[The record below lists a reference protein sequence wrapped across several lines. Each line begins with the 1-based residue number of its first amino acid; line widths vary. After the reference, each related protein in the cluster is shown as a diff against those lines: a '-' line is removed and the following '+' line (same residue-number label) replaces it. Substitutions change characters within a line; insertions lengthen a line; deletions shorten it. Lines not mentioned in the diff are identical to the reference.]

1 MNDETK
7 GNMTSPIYSSPELI
21 SEDMRTQ
28 PNESTEQK
36 KDRGY
41 IDWFTEGMEHSG
53 VVTALS
59 NWLGDSD
66 PFSDKEDLELT
77 REQIREIYE
86 KVNWSDSAFKV
97 VTRGL
102 KDMADVDQRVQRVN
116 ENLAFQDELSKAGFI
131 EGIVAGVGDAIVD
144 PANYLGAYATRGM
157 GLLGRV
163 VIGGSATNVAS
174 GQIREELSG
183 ADTDILQDA
192 VAGAVF
198 AGVFEG
204 ASKGF
209 NMMGD
214 ANRRF
219 QYKQNQMRLG
229 LPISKDV
236 LKNLGGN
243 SSTAPYMDRAREWLN
258 EAFPAIQVS
267 EVLYRNEATKDLAS
281 RIFRRNQGTLK
292 EVDGELVNVEVN
304 QATPT
309 IEERLQVEN
318 NALWEFQTQYAD
330 TKAKMMQLGM
340 TDEEFNLTMYNLL
353 EGRLHTDTDLV
364 NVAGKGHKVE
374 PEMIELAKKYRS
386 MMDTRGN
393 ELLSRGFLSN
403 LKKNYGAPRVMDKVK
418 VFNFMRRLQE
428 ELRIFDDD
436 DKIRIKAIERVA
448 NNLVAGARK
457 NRNTLKELYDRY
469 VLEFKASKS
478 KGITSSKNNAPNTK
492 NAVSTEVWEVP
503 AIDSKEFDAWLKENA
518 HKDAIGYIDQNEH
531 SYGIDGQGQF
541 IAKYD
546 HERLAWDTSYVDERG
561 FSLDSLRLD
570 ASDVM
575 RNYWNHTAGDI
586 VWYDELGLMG
596 YENVSNYMQN
606 LSLKRKLSTNKR
618 EDSKLRR
625 ALKTTLNLTYG
636 ISPKDHYIGKG
647 VSNYE
652 ACLEILRNMTFFTKN
667 GFMGI
672 LNHTEVAEGI
682 RAYGSAYFLRSVP
695 WVRNKFKNW
704 SQGHYTNED
713 ITAINNSIFGEEV
726 KSLGIFSNSW
736 EETKARA
743 KVRYQEIERRNKDRY
758 DAVGWLRKT
767 VSATQWLSEVSPAT
781 RYLQHSQRSIVDE
794 ARSQFMGELVRTAHG
809 LKKGHKGF
817 FNDKDLKRNSISEAQ
832 ATHLVEVIK
841 SCTKVNK
848 DGSIQFTNIDKLY
861 KDTGAM
867 LTLRRMGDYVSNNV
881 TQRNTMGDAFYWA
894 DVNNP
899 MLDLLFQFKTFAV
912 NSWTKRALRM
922 VNRGFEGEREAVE
935 QLLTFSISGGLATF
949 GHIGNTYIKA
959 YGIQDEEKR
968 KKYLERQLGSTEG
981 IFDLD
986 SDVALTAIWNGGFQ
1000 RNGILAFPAL
1010 LLASIPY
1017 IGNREAKTTTSIAQ
1031 TDDEGKP
1038 LKSFSIENYL
1048 GDMIPAFGTFDS
1060 GVNTLIHAYDMINM
1074 DDYTPEEQDRVRRNL
1089 KRATTNL
1096 APNYPLVTPFIL
1108 SLFNNEEK

>member
-41 IDWFTEGMEHSG
+41 IDWFTEGVEHSG

-131 EGIVAGVGDAIVD
+131 EGVVAGFGDAIVD

-174 GQIREELSG
+174 GQIREKLSG

-258 EAFPAIQVS
+258 EVSPAIQVS
-267 EVLYRNEATKDLAS
+267 EVLYRNESTRGLAS
-281 RIFRRNQGTLK
+281 RVYRRNQGTLK
-292 EVDGELVNVEVN
+292 EVDGQLVNVEV
-304 QATPT
+304 ATSTPT
-309 IEERLQVEN
+309 IEERIQAED
-318 NALWEFQTQYAD
+318 NALWEFQSEYFD
-330 TKAKMMQLGM
+330 TRAKMVQLGM
-340 TDEEFNLTMYNLL
+340 SKEDFDLAIYAMV
-353 EGRLHTDTDLV
+353 EGRLPKDIQ
-364 NVAGKGHKVE
+364 VE
-374 PEMIELAKKYRS
+374 PELSSLAVKYKQLIES
-386 MMDTRGN
+386 RGQ
-393 ELLSRGFLSN
+393 ELQSRGFLEN
-403 LKKNYGAPRVMDKVK
+403 IKENYGAPRVID
-418 VFNFMRRLQE
+418 
-428 ELRIFDDD
+428 
-436 DKIRIKAIERVA
+436 RIKALNFLRKFNGDRVKAIEAVA
-448 NNLVAGARK
+448 DNLVRGVQSDK
-457 NRNTLKELYDRY
+457 KTNQLFVDRFLEEVQERLDREADLAVEGPNVPKKPRGNKKPSTKINKLGKDLNKQY
-469 VLEFKASKS
+469 VK
-478 KGITSSKNNAPNTK
+478 
-492 NAVSTEVWEVP
+492 
-503 AIDSKEFDAWLKENA
+503 WLKKQAMN
-518 HKDAIGYIDQNEH
+518 DATGYIDQNQS
-531 SYGIDGQGQF
+531 SYGITDDGKF
-541 IAKYD
+541 ISKYD
-546 HERLAWDTSYVDERG
+546 HERLPWNTSYKDARG
-561 FSLDSLRLD
+561 FSVDSLRVDPSD
-570 ASDVM
+570 AF
-575 RNYWNHTAGDI
+575 RNYWKHSAGDI
-586 VWYDELGLMG
+586 AWYDELGLMG
-596 YENVSNYMQN
+596 YENVSNYMQTKYVEGEAHVN
-606 LSLKRKLSTNKR
+606 RAEANKV
-618 EDSKLRR
+618 RR

-636 ISPKDHYIGKG
+636 ISPKEHFVGHG

-652 ACLEILRNMTFFTKN
+652 AFAEIIRNLTFFTKN
-667 GFMGI
+667 GFMGL

-726 KSLGIFSNSW
+726 KSVGIFSNSW

-743 KVRYQEIERRNKDRY
+743 KVRYQDIERRNKDRY
-758 DAVGWLRKT
+758 DTRGWVRRLA
-767 VSATQWLSEVSPAT
+767 SATQWLAEVSPAT

-794 ARSQFMGELVRTAHG
+794 ARGQFMGELVRTAHG

-817 FNDKDLKRNSISEAQ
+817 FNDKDLKRNSITYDQ
-832 ATHLVEVIK
+832 ADHLIATIK
-841 SCTKVNK
+841 DCTKVNT
-848 DGSIQFTNIDKLY
+848 DGSIEFTDLNKLY
-861 KDTGAM
+861 NDTDAM

-881 TQRNTMGDAFYWA
+881 IQRNTMGDAFYWA

-1017 IGNREAKTTTSIAQ
+1017 IGNREAKTTTSITQ

>member
-41 IDWFTEGMEHSG
+41 IDWFTEGVEHSG

-131 EGIVAGVGDAIVD
+131 EGVVAGVGDAIVD

-174 GQIREELSG
+174 GQIREKLSG

-258 EAFPAIQVS
+258 EASPAIQVS
-267 EVLYRNEATKDLAS
+267 EVLYRNESTRGLAS
-281 RIFRRNQGTLK
+281 RVYRRNQGTLK
-292 EVDGELVNVEVN
+292 EVDGQLVNVEV
-304 QATPT
+304 ATSTPT
-309 IEERLQVEN
+309 IEERIQAED
-318 NALWEFQTQYAD
+318 NALWEFQSEYFD
-330 TKAKMMQLGM
+330 TKAKMVQLGM
-340 TDEEFNLTMYNLL
+340 SEEDFNLALYAMV
-353 EGRLHTDTDLV
+353 EGRLPKDIQ
-364 NVAGKGHKVE
+364 VE
-374 PEMIELAKKYRS
+374 PELSSLAVKYKQLIES
-386 MMDTRGN
+386 RGQ
-393 ELLSRGFLSN
+393 ELQSRGFLEN
-403 LKKNYGAPRVMDKVK
+403 LKENYGAPRVID
-418 VFNFMRRLQE
+418 
-428 ELRIFDDD
+428 
-436 DKIRIKAIERVA
+436 RIKALNFLRKFNGDRVKAIEAVA
-448 NNLVAGARK
+448 DNLVRGVQSDK
-457 NRNTLKELYDRY
+457 KTNQLFVDRF
-469 VLEFKASKS
+469 LEEVQERLDREADLAVE
-478 KGITSSKNNAPNTK
+478 GPNAPKKPRGNKKPSTK
-492 NAVSTEVWEVP
+492 INKLGKDLNKQYV
-503 AIDSKEFDAWLKENA
+503 KWLKKQAMN
-518 HKDAIGYIDQNEH
+518 DATGYIDQNQS
-531 SYGIDGQGQF
+531 SYGITDDGKF
-541 IAKYD
+541 ISKYD
-546 HERLAWDTSYVDERG
+546 HERLPWNTSYKDARG
-561 FSLDSLRLD
+561 FSVDSLRVDPSD
-570 ASDVM
+570 AF
-575 RNYWNHTAGDI
+575 RNYWKHSAGDI
-586 VWYDELGLMG
+586 AWYDELGLMG
-596 YENVSNYMQN
+596 YENVSNYMQTKYVEGEAHVN
-606 LSLKRKLSTNKR
+606 RAEANKV
-618 EDSKLRR
+618 RR

-636 ISPKDHYIGKG
+636 ISPKEHFVGHG

-652 ACLEILRNMTFFTKN
+652 AFAEIIRNMTFFTKN

-726 KSLGIFSNSW
+726 KSVGIFSNSW

-758 DAVGWLRKT
+758 DTRGWVRRLA
-767 VSATQWLSEVSPAT
+767 SATQWLAEVSPAT

-794 ARSQFMGELVRTAHG
+794 ARGQFMGELVRTAHG

-817 FNDKDLKRNSISEAQ
+817 FNEKDLKRNSITYDQ
-832 ATHLVEVIK
+832 ADHLIATIK
-841 SCTKVNK
+841 DCTKVNT
-848 DGSIQFTNIDKLY
+848 DGSIEFTDLNKLY
-861 KDTGAM
+861 NDTDAM

-881 TQRNTMGDAFYWA
+881 IQRNTMGDAFYWA

>member
-41 IDWFTEGMEHSG
+41 IDWFTEGVEHSG

-116 ENLAFQDELSKAGFI
+116 ENLVFQDELSKAGFI
-131 EGIVAGVGDAIVD
+131 EGVVAGFGDAIVD

-174 GQIREELSG
+174 GQIREKLSG

-258 EAFPAIQVS
+258 EVSPAIQVS
-267 EVLYRNEATKDLAS
+267 EVLYRNESTRGLAS
-281 RIFRRNQGTLK
+281 RVYRRNQGTLK
-292 EVDGELVNVEVN
+292 EVDGQLVNVEV
-304 QATPT
+304 ATSTPT
-309 IEERLQVEN
+309 IEERIQAED
-318 NALWEFQTQYAD
+318 NALWEFQSEYFD
-330 TKAKMMQLGM
+330 TKAKMVQLGM
-340 TDEEFNLTMYNLL
+340 SEEDFNLALYAMV
-353 EGRLHTDTDLV
+353 EGRLPKDIQ
-364 NVAGKGHKVE
+364 VE
-374 PEMIELAKKYRS
+374 PELSSLAVKYKQLIES
-386 MMDTRGN
+386 RGQ
-393 ELLSRGFLSN
+393 ELQSRGFLEN
-403 LKKNYGAPRVMDKVK
+403 LKENYGAPRVID
-418 VFNFMRRLQE
+418 
-428 ELRIFDDD
+428 
-436 DKIRIKAIERVA
+436 RIKALNFLRKFNGDRVKAIEAVA
-448 NNLVAGARK
+448 DNLVRGVQSDK
-457 NRNTLKELYDRY
+457 KTNQLFVDRF
-469 VLEFKASKS
+469 LEEVQERLDREADLAVE
-478 KGITSSKNNAPNTK
+478 GPNAPKKPRGNKKPSTK
-492 NAVSTEVWEVP
+492 INKLGKDLNKQYV
-503 AIDSKEFDAWLKENA
+503 KWLKKQAMN
-518 HKDAIGYIDQNEH
+518 DATGYIDQNQS
-531 SYGIDGQGQF
+531 SYGITDDGKF
-541 IAKYD
+541 ISKYD
-546 HERLAWDTSYVDERG
+546 HERLPWNTSYKDARG
-561 FSLDSLRLD
+561 FSVDSLRVDPSD
-570 ASDVM
+570 AFI
-575 RNYWNHTAGDI
+575 NYWKHSAGDI
-586 VWYDELGLMG
+586 AWYDELGLMG
-596 YENVSNYMQN
+596 YENVSNYMQTKYVEGEAHVN
-606 LSLKRKLSTNKR
+606 RAEANKV
-618 EDSKLRR
+618 RR

-636 ISPKDHYIGKG
+636 ISPKEHFVGHG

-652 ACLEILRNMTFFTKN
+652 AFAEIIRNMTFFTKN

-726 KSLGIFSNSW
+726 KSVGIFSNSW

-758 DAVGWLRKT
+758 DTRGWVRRLA
-767 VSATQWLSEVSPAT
+767 SATQWLAEVSPAT
-781 RYLQHSQRSIVDE
+781 RYLQQSQRSIVDE
-794 ARSQFMGELVRTAHG
+794 ARGQFMGELVRTAHG

-817 FNDKDLKRNSISEAQ
+817 FNEKDLKRNSITYDQ
-832 ATHLVEVIK
+832 ADHLIATIK
-841 SCTKVNK
+841 DCTKVNT
-848 DGSIQFTNIDKLY
+848 DGSIEFTDLNKLY
-861 KDTGAM
+861 NDTDAM

-881 TQRNTMGDAFYWA
+881 IQRNTMGDAFYWA

>member
-21 SEDMRTQ
+21 SEDMKTQ
-28 PNESTEQK
+28 PNESVEQK

-41 IDWFTEGMEHSG
+41 IDWFTEGVEHSG

-131 EGIVAGVGDAIVD
+131 EGVVAGVGDAIVD

-174 GQIREELSG
+174 GQIREKLSG

-258 EAFPAIQVS
+258 EASPAIQVS
-267 EVLYRNEATKDLAS
+267 EVLYRNESTRGLAS
-281 RIFRRNQGTLK
+281 RVYRRNQGTLK
-292 EVDGELVNVEVN
+292 EVDGQLVNVEV
-304 QATPT
+304 ATSTPT
-309 IEERLQVEN
+309 IEERIQAED
-318 NALWEFQTQYAD
+318 NALWEFQSEYFD
-330 TKAKMMQLGM
+330 TRAKMVQLGM
-340 TDEEFNLTMYNLL
+340 SKEDFDLAIYAMV
-353 EGRLHTDTDLV
+353 EGRLPKDIQ
-364 NVAGKGHKVE
+364 VE
-374 PEMIELAKKYRS
+374 PELSSLAVKYKQLIES
-386 MMDTRGN
+386 RGQ
-393 ELLSRGFLSN
+393 ELQSRGFLEN
-403 LKKNYGAPRVMDKVK
+403 LKENYGAPRVID
-418 VFNFMRRLQE
+418 
-428 ELRIFDDD
+428 
-436 DKIRIKAIERVA
+436 RIKALNFLRKFNGDRVKAIEAVA
-448 NNLVAGARK
+448 DNLVRGVQSDK
-457 NRNTLKELYDRY
+457 KTNQLFVDRF
-469 VLEFKASKS
+469 LEEVQERLDREADLAVE
-478 KGITSSKNNAPNTK
+478 GPNAPKKPRGNKKPSTK
-492 NAVSTEVWEVP
+492 INKLGKDLNKQYV
-503 AIDSKEFDAWLKENA
+503 KWLKKQAMN
-518 HKDAIGYIDQNEH
+518 DATGYIDQNQS
-531 SYGIDGQGQF
+531 SYGITDDGKF
-541 IAKYD
+541 ISKYD
-546 HERLAWDTSYVDERG
+546 HERLPWNTSYKDARG
-561 FSLDSLRLD
+561 FSVDSLRVDPSD
-570 ASDVM
+570 AF
-575 RNYWNHTAGDI
+575 RNYWKHSAGDI
-586 VWYDELGLMG
+586 AWYDELGLMG
-596 YENVSNYMQN
+596 YENVSNYMQTKYVEGEAHVN
-606 LSLKRKLSTNKR
+606 RAEANKV
-618 EDSKLRR
+618 RR

-636 ISPKDHYIGKG
+636 ISPKEHFVGHG

-652 ACLEILRNMTFFTKN
+652 AFAEIIRNLTFFTKN
-667 GFMGI
+667 GFMGL

-726 KSLGIFSNSW
+726 KSVGIFSNSW

-743 KVRYQEIERRNKDRY
+743 KVRYQDIERRNKDRY
-758 DAVGWLRKT
+758 DTRGWVRRLA
-767 VSATQWLSEVSPAT
+767 SATQWLAELSPAT

-794 ARSQFMGELVRTAHG
+794 ARGQFMGELVRTAHG

-817 FNDKDLKRNSISEAQ
+817 FNDKDLKRNSITYDQ
-832 ATHLVEVIK
+832 ADHLIATIK
-841 SCTKVNK
+841 DCTKVNT
-848 DGSIQFTNIDKLY
+848 DGSIEFTDLNKLY
-861 KDTGAM
+861 NDTDAM

-881 TQRNTMGDAFYWA
+881 IQRNTMGDAFYWT

-1038 LKSFSIENYL
+1038 LKNFSIENYL
-1048 GDMIPAFGTFDS
+1048 GDMIPAFGVFDS
-1060 GVNTLIHAYDMINM
+1060 GVNTLINSYNMINM

>member
-41 IDWFTEGMEHSG
+41 IDWFTEGVEHSG

-66 PFSDKEDLELT
+66 PFSDKETLELT

-131 EGIVAGVGDAIVD
+131 EGVVAGFGDAIVD

-174 GQIREELSG
+174 GQIREKLSG

-258 EAFPAIQVS
+258 EVSPAIQVS
-267 EVLYRNEATKDLAS
+267 EVLYRNESTRGLAS
-281 RIFRRNQGTLK
+281 RVYRRNQGTLK
-292 EVDGELVNVEVN
+292 EVDGQLVNVEV
-304 QATPT
+304 ATSTPT
-309 IEERLQVEN
+309 IEERIQAED
-318 NALWEFQTQYAD
+318 NALWEFQSECFD
-330 TKAKMMQLGM
+330 TKAKMVQLGM
-340 TDEEFNLTMYNLL
+340 SEEDFNLALYAMV
-353 EGRLHTDTDLV
+353 EGRLPKDIQ
-364 NVAGKGHKVE
+364 VE
-374 PEMIELAKKYRS
+374 PELSSLAVKYKQLIES
-386 MMDTRGN
+386 RGQ
-393 ELLSRGFLSN
+393 ELQSRGFLEN
-403 LKKNYGAPRVMDKVK
+403 LKENYGAPRVID
-418 VFNFMRRLQE
+418 
-428 ELRIFDDD
+428 
-436 DKIRIKAIERVA
+436 RIKALNFLRKFNGDRVKAIEAVA
-448 NNLVAGARK
+448 DNLVRGVQSDK
-457 NRNTLKELYDRY
+457 KTNQLFVDRF
-469 VLEFKASKS
+469 LEEVQERLDREADLAVE
-478 KGITSSKNNAPNTK
+478 GPNAPKKPRGNKKPSTK
-492 NAVSTEVWEVP
+492 INKLGKDLNKQYV
-503 AIDSKEFDAWLKENA
+503 KWLKKQAMN
-518 HKDAIGYIDQNEH
+518 DATGYIDQNQS
-531 SYGIDGQGQF
+531 SYGITDDGKF
-541 IAKYD
+541 ISKYD
-546 HERLAWDTSYVDERG
+546 HERLPWNTSYKDARG
-561 FSLDSLRLD
+561 FSVDSLRVDPFD
-570 ASDVM
+570 AF
-575 RNYWNHTAGDI
+575 RNYWKHSAGDI
-586 VWYDELGLMG
+586 AWYDELGLMG
-596 YENVSNYMQN
+596 YENVSNYMQTKYVEGEAHVN
-606 LSLKRKLSTNKR
+606 RAEANKV
-618 EDSKLRR
+618 RR

-636 ISPKDHYIGKG
+636 ISPKEHFVGHG

-652 ACLEILRNMTFFTKN
+652 AFAEIIRNMTFFTKN

-726 KSLGIFSNSW
+726 KSVGIFSNSW

-758 DAVGWLRKT
+758 DTRGWVRRLA
-767 VSATQWLSEVSPAT
+767 SATQWLSEVSPAT

-794 ARSQFMGELVRTAHG
+794 ARGQFMGELVRTAHG

-817 FNDKDLKRNSISEAQ
+817 FNDKDLKRNSITYDQ
-832 ATHLVEVIK
+832 ADHLIATIK
-841 SCTKVNK
+841 DCTKVNT
-848 DGSIQFTNIDKLY
+848 DGSIEFTDLNKLY
-861 KDTGAM
+861 NDTDAM

-881 TQRNTMGDAFYWA
+881 IQRNTMGDAFYWA

-1060 GVNTLIHAYDMINM
+1060 GVNTLIHAYNMINM

>member
-21 SEDMRTQ
+21 SEDMKTQ
-28 PNESTEQK
+28 PNESIEQQ

-41 IDWFTEGMEHSG
+41 IDWFTEGVEHSG

-102 KDMADVDQRVQRVN
+102 KDMADVDQRVQRVY

-131 EGIVAGVGDAIVD
+131 EGVVAGVGDAIVD

-174 GQIREELSG
+174 GQIREKLSG

-219 QYKQNQMRLG
+219 QYKQNQIRLG

-258 EAFPAIQVS
+258 EVSPAIQVS
-267 EVLYRNEATKDLAS
+267 EVLYRNESTRGLAS
-281 RIFRRNQGTLK
+281 RVYRRNQGTLK
-292 EVDGELVNVEVN
+292 EVDGQLVNVEV
-304 QATPT
+304 ATSTPT
-309 IEERLQVEN
+309 IEERIQAED
-318 NALWEFQTQYAD
+318 NALWEFQSEYFD
-330 TKAKMMQLGM
+330 TKAKMVQLGM
-340 TDEEFNLTMYNLL
+340 SEEDFNSAIYAMV
-353 EGRLHTDTDLV
+353 EGRLP
-364 NVAGKGHKVE
+364 KGIQIE
-374 PEMIELAKKYRS
+374 PELSALAVKYKQLIES
-386 MMDTRGN
+386 RGQ
-393 ELLSRGFLSN
+393 ELQSRGFLEN
-403 LKKNYGAPRVMDKVK
+403 LKADYGAPRVID
-418 VFNFMRRLQE
+418 
-428 ELRIFDDD
+428 
-436 DKIRIKAIERVA
+436 RIKAI
-448 NNLVAGARK
+448 NLVRSFNGDKVKAIEAVADNLVRGVQSDK
-457 NRNTLKELYDRY
+457 KTNQLFVDRFLQE
-469 VLEFKASKS
+469 VQERLDREADLAVE
-478 KGITSSKNNAPNTK
+478 GPNAPKKPRGNKKPSTK
-492 NAVSTEVWEVP
+492 INKLGKDLNKQYV
-503 AIDSKEFDAWLKENA
+503 KWLKKQAMN
-518 HKDAIGYIDQNEH
+518 DATGYIDQNQS
-531 SYGIDGQGQF
+531 SYGITDDGKF
-541 IAKYD
+541 LSKYD
-546 HERLAWDTSYVDERG
+546 HERLPWNTSYKDTTG
-561 FSLDSLRLD
+561 FSVDSLRIDPSD
-570 ASDVM
+570 AF
-575 RNYWNHTAGDI
+575 RNYWKHSAGDI
-586 VWYDELGLMG
+586 AWYDELGLMG
-596 YENVSNYMQN
+596 YENVSNYMQTKYVEGEASMN
-606 LSLKRKLSTNKR
+606 RA
-618 EDSKLRR
+618 EASKVRR

-636 ISPKDHYIGKG
+636 ISPKEHFVGHQATPLD
-647 VSNYE
+647 
-652 ACLEILRNMTFFTKN
+652 AWAEIIRNMTFFTKN
-667 GFMGI
+667 GFMGL

-704 SQGHYTNED
+704 SQGRYTNED
-713 ITAINNSIFGEEV
+713 ITALNNSIFGEEV
-726 KSLGIFSNSW
+726 KSVGIFSRSW
-736 EETKARA
+736 EETKTRA
-743 KVRYQEIERRNKDRY
+743 KIRYQEIERRNKDRY
-758 DAVGWLRKT
+758 DEKSRLRKI
-767 VSATQWLSEVSPAT
+767 VSATQWLAEVSPAT
-781 RYLQHSQRSIVDE
+781 RYLQQSQRSIVDE

-817 FNDKDLKRNSISEAQ
+817 FNDKDLKRNSITYDQ
-832 ATHLVEVIK
+832 ADHLIATIK
-841 SCTKVNK
+841 DCTKVNT
-848 DGSIQFTNIDKLY
+848 DGSIEFTDLNKLY
-861 KDTGAM
+861 NDTDAM

-881 TQRNTMGDAFYWA
+881 IQRNTMGDAFYWA

-968 KKYLERQLGSTEG
+968 KKYLERQLGSAEG

-1010 LLASIPY
+1010 LLASVPY

-1038 LKSFSIENYL
+1038 LKNFSIENYL
-1048 GDMIPAFGTFDS
+1048 GDMIPAFGTVDS
-1060 GVNTLIHAYDMINM
+1060 GVNTLINSYNMINM

-1089 KRATTNL
+1089 KRATTGL